1 VSVEPFLGTLA
12 TPATAKPLGEA
23 LPAHDVVTETSPW
36 SPKVVVAPAAPAVD
50 VESLRAR
57 AMEDGRAAGRRE
69 TDQMRAK
76 LVALLGEIERE
87 RASDHGRVA
96 ELVAEAAVEV
106 IETWLDRG
114 LEDRRDMFAPIVRG
128 WLQKTGDGG
137 SATAYV
143 NPADVAAMRAA
154 VGDAM
159 IAVEADAQVKPG
171 DVRVRGA
178 TIDTTHEWRERL
190 GELRHAIA
198 TEIANAA
205 GADR

>member
-1 VSVEPFLGTLA
+1 VIKPFLGTLP

-23 LPAHDVVTETSPW
+23 LPALDVPSASSPW
-36 SPKVVVAPAAPAVD
+36 SPKVAPAPVPAAVVD

-57 AMEDGRAAGRRE
+57 AIEDGRAAGKRE
-69 TDQMRAK
+69 TEQARGK
-76 LVALLGEIERE
+76 LGALLGELERQ
-87 RASDHGRVA
+87 RAADHGRVA
-96 ELVAEAAVEV
+96 ELVAEAAVAV
-106 IETWLDRG
+106 IEAWLDRG
-114 LEDRRDMFAPIVRG
+114 LEDRRDVFAPIVRG

-159 IAVEADAQVKPG
+159 IAVEADAQVAPG

-178 TIDTTHEWRERL
+178 TIDTTHTWRERL

-198 TEIANAA
+198 TAIGSAA
-205 GADR
+205 

>member
-1 VSVEPFLGTLA
+1 VKTSPFLGTLP
-12 TPATAKPLGEA
+12 TPAAAKPLCDV
-23 LPAHDVVTETSPW
+23 LPAHDVPTGSSPW
-36 SPKVVVAPAAPAVD
+36 SPKVAAAPAAPIVD

-57 AMEDGRAAGRRE
+57 AIEDGRAVGRRE
-69 TDQMRAK
+69 TDQMRER
-76 LVALLGEIERE
+76 LVALLGELERE
-87 RASDHGRVA
+87 RAADHGRVA
-96 ELVAEAAVEV
+96 ELVADAAVAV

-137 SATAYV
+137 NATAYV
-143 NPADVAAMRAA
+143 NPAEVAAMRAA

-159 IAVEADAQVKPG
+159 IAVEADAKVKPG

-190 GELRHAIA
+190 DELRHAIA
-198 TEIANAA
+198 TEIATPR